1 MQLNLIGVPILNPGV
16 VILFIYRELMDIKDI
31 NIVLLEKCNFLLM
44 VFDNND
50 QLSYLSSRWSEL
62 NIAAKN
68 IPTIKSFYGC
78 CTTESKAL
86 LQQQILALKSQHNEL
101 DQFDIELTFA
111 TDYSIKLNCC
121 LHNVDQNQHHYT
133 ALIFNQHFTILN

>member
-68 IPTIKSFYGC
+68 IPTIKSFYG
-78 CTTESKAL
+78 L
-86 LQQQILALKSQHNEL
+86 
-101 DQFDIELTFA
+101 
-111 TDYSIKLNCC
+111 
-121 LHNVDQNQHHYT
+121 
-133 ALIFNQHFTILN
+133 